1 MEYRL
6 TTPCTAQELAPLKAG
21 DTVLL
26 SGVVY
31 TARDQA
37 HKRMMEAL
45 DKGETLPFDL
55 EGSAIYY
62 VGPTPERP
70 GEIIGSAGPTTS
82 GRMDAM
88 SPRLLDLGNKIM
100 IGKGKRDAAV
110 KAAVVRNGGVYL
122 AALGGAGALMA
133 KSVQTL
139 EVIAWPDLCWMP
151 TAATCTR
158 KALRPIWLRSK
169 LHPLHKTGAV
179 QNRQN
184 SSSVQKNMVSL
195 TKLAANYLHQPQ
207 KCDIL

>member
-6 TTPCTAQELAPLKAG
+6 TTPCTAQDLAPLRAG

-37 HKRMMEAL
+37 HKRMIEAL
-45 DKGETLPFDL
+45 DRGEAL
-55 EGSAIYY
+55 
-62 VGPTPERP
+62 
-70 GEIIGSAGPTTS
+70 GSAGPTTS

-110 KAAVVRNGGVYL
+110 KEAVVRNGAVYL

-139 EVIAWPDLCWMP
+139 EVIAWPDLGCEAVRRLTVQDMP
-151 TAATCTR
+151 LTVILDAHGGDLYLEGPEAYR
-158 KALRPIWLRSK
+158 
-169 LHPLHKTGAV
+169 
-179 QNRQN
+179 NR
-184 SSSVQKNMVSL
+184 
-195 TKLAANYLHQPQ
+195 
-207 KCDIL
+207 

>member
-1 MEYRL
+1 MEYKL
-6 TTPCTAQELAPLKAG
+6 TAPCTAADLAPLRAG

-37 HKRMMEAL
+37 HKRMLEAL
-45 DKGETLPFDL
+45 DAGQPLPFPI

-70 GEIIGSAGPTTS
+70 GQVIGSAGPTTS

-100 IGKGKRDAAV
+100 IGKGKRSDAV
-110 KAAVVRNGGVYL
+110 KAAVQRNGAVYL

-133 KSVQTL
+133 RSVTSL
-139 EVIAWPDLCWMP
+139 EVIAWPDLGCEAVRRLTVQDMP
-151 TAATCTR
+151 LTVVLDSAGGDLYQSGPAAY
-158 KALRPIWLRSK
+158 
-169 LHPLHKTGAV
+169 
-179 QNRQN
+179 
-184 SSSVQKNMVSL
+184 
-195 TKLAANYLHQPQ
+195 LASRDQG
-207 KCDIL
+207 

>member
-1 MEYRL
+1 MQYKL
-6 TTPCTAQELAPLKAG
+6 TTPCTAEDLAPLKAG

-37 HKRMMEAL
+37 H
-45 DKGETLPFDL
+45 
-55 EGSAIYY
+55 IYY

-110 KAAVVRNGGVYL
+110 KEAVVRNGAVYL

-133 KSVQTL
+133 QSVKTL
-139 EVIAWPDLCWMP
+139 EVIAWPDLGCEAVRRLTVEDMP
-151 TAATCTR
+151 
-158 KALRPIWLRSK
+158 
-169 LHPLHKTGAV
+169 
-179 QNRQN
+179 
-184 SSSVQKNMVSL
+184 L
-195 TKLAANYLHQPQ
+195 TVILDAHGGDLYLSGPEAYREAQV
-207 KCDIL
+207 K